1 MDNELLEAV
10 HQTGRRYIA
19 ADRAR
24 DKAREKHFA
33 AVIAALQSGK
43 APTDVSD
50 LSPFTA
56 THLRQVAR
64 DAGIE
69 APATRRPPRRSSDS

>member
-1 MDNELLEAV
+1 MISAMDDELEAV
-10 HQTGRRYIA
+10 KQTGRRWSA

-24 DKAREKHFA
+24 DKARDEHFT
-33 AVIAALQSGK
+33 AVVAALK
-43 APTDVSD
+43 AGRTPTDVSD

-64 DAGIE
+64 DAGIP
-69 APATRRPPRRSSDS
+69 PAVKGKRADT

>member
-1 MDNELLEAV
+1 MSDLRLGDLRLDDLYWQDYFDVLWRVPDE
-10 HQTGRRYIA
+10 IA
-19 ADRAR
+19 GL
-24 DKAREKHFA
+24 
-33 AVIAALQSGK
+33 IAALKAGK
-43 APTDVSD
+43 APTDVSE

-69 APATRRPPRRSSDS
+69 KPTTRRPPRRRT